1 MRSTSLVAAAMAL
14 AAYPRSAHSQ
24 AAGLSAAY
32 AMDEGSGTT
41 ISDKSGNNNTGTL
54 TNGPTWTTGK
64 YGGALLFDG
73 VNDRVRVNDSNSLD
87 LTTAATFEAWV
98 YPTVAPAGWRTI
110 MQKEVD
116 AYLLSASGGGSG
128 NKPVSA
134 GTVNGVCC
142 VQVAGVAALPV
153 NTWTHVAASYDGSQL
168 RLYVNGALVASTAV
182 TGSYQVNT
190 NPLWIGGNA
199 VYGEHFQGK
208 LDELRIYNR
217 ALTQAEIQQDMTT
230 AIQ

>member
-41 ISDKSGNNNTGTL
+41 ISDRSGNNNTGTL

-64 YGGALLFDG
+64 YGGALLF
-73 VNDRVRVNDSNSLD
+73 RQRRL
-87 LTTAATFEAWV
+87 LRAARRGRG
-98 YPTVAPAGWRTI
+98 AP
-110 MQKEVD
+110 
-116 AYLLSASGGGSG
+116 
-128 NKPVSA
+128 
-134 GTVNGVCC
+134 
-142 VQVAGVAALPV
+142 
-153 NTWTHVAASYDGSQL
+153 YDGSQL
-168 RLYVNGALVASTAV
+168 RLYVNGALAASTAV
-182 TGSYQVNT
+182 TGYYQVNT